1 MGAMQRMNRKRLI
14 SPALQQAETV
24 WVALTG
30 AKFCQ
35 VCRRYR
41 LSGRLIGS
49 KLYCDECDSRLHFP
63 WPETAVNWHA

>member
-1 MGAMQRMNRKRLI
+1 MMGAMQRMNRKRLI

-41 LSGRLIGS
+41 LSGRLI
-49 KLYCDECDSRLHFP
+49 
-63 WPETAVNWHA
+63 